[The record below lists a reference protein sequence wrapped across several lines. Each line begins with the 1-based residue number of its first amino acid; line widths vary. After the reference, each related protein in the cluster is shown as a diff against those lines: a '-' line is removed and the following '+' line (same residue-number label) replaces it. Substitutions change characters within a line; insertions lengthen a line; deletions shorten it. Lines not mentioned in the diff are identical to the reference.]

1 MDRRMGRLS
10 SSCRLNR
17 FFSYLNTQYGLL
29 LQTLLNNV
37 SRTLPIQQSRT
48 IYSSTFF
55 TAFPALFFLEPVFFA
70 RFFFTVFLF
79 AVFFSVSAVSP
90 SISEAV
96 VTFFRRPTRLGAALV
111 HSGSEQKYFILPL
124 PSVRSSNCLPQ
135 TGQGL
140 SVGLSQEVK
149 SHSG

>member
-1 MDRRMGRLS
+1 MGRFS

-17 FFSYLNTQYGLL
+17 FFSYFNTSCRLL
-29 LQTLLNNV
+29 LQILLYNA
-37 SRTLPIQQSRT
+37 SRILLIHHDRT
-48 IYSSTFF
+48 AYSSTFF
-55 TAFPALFFLEPVFFA
+55 TAFPALFFLEPVFFVL
-70 RFFFTVFLF
+70 FFFAVFLF
-79 AVFFSVSAVSP
+79 AVFFSVPAVSP
-90 SISEAV
+90 SINEAV
-96 VTFFRRPTRLGAALV
+96 VTFFLRPTRLGAALV

-149 SHSG
+149 SQSG